1 MAANSSSPHSRSQHS
16 PSAPLS
22 WKDGARVV
30 WTAVAILLGGTAASA
45 AAEPYP
51 THPIRLVV
59 GFLAGGPTDIPARFI
74 ADRLSTQL
82 GQKVY
87 VENKP
92 GAGGMIALNDVLAQP
107 RDGYNLSFCTYFDAI
122 NTLLYQNVSYKL
134 ADIAPITMVSKY
146 YYLIALAKSV
156 PVDTFTQFV
165 GYAKAHPGDI
175 LYGTV
180 GAGSTQELVAHELEK
195 TAGISMTKVPFK
207 GANEIT
213 QEMVA
218 SRVHFQVGPP
228 IAIGP
233 YYKSGQLKVLAT
245 TSPQRLDSFP
255 DIPSLTELGY
265 KLTPYG
271 WLGVC
276 AGAGTP
282 QPIVD
287 LLNRHIVSI
296 TNSDEYR
303 QFMEKTGNI
312 PVAMTPEQF
321 GRAITATVDDAAPTI
336 HEFHMQI
343 Q

>member
-1 MAANSSSPHSRSQHS
+1 MVANSLRSLVSFSR
-16 PSAPLS
+16 P
-22 WKDGARVV
+22 ARAL
-30 WTAVAILLGGTAASA
+30 WIAAAILLGGVTGSA

-51 THPIRLVV
+51 THAIRLVV

-74 ADRLSTQL
+74 ADRLSAQL

-156 PVDTFTQFV
+156 PVDTFAQFV
-165 GYAKAHPGDI
+165 SYAKAHPSEI

-195 TAGISMTKVPFK
+195 TAGITMTKVPFK

-213 QEMVA
+213 QEMLA
-218 SRVHFQVGPP
+218 GRIHFQVGPP
-228 IAIGP
+228 IAVGA
-233 YYKSGQLKVLAT
+233 YYKSSQLKVLAT
-245 TSPQRLDSFP
+245 TSPQRLASFP
-255 DIPSLTELGY
+255 EVPSLTELGY
-265 KLTPYG
+265 PLTPYG

-303 QFMEKTGNI
+303 QFMDKVGNI
-312 PVAMTPEQF
+312 PVAMTPDQF
-321 GRAITATVDDAAPTI
+321 GRAIAATADDASPTI
-336 HEFHMQI
+336 REFHMQI

>member
-1 MAANSSSPHSRSQHS
+1 MAANPSR
-16 PSAPLS
+16 PSILF
-22 WKDGARVV
+22 DQRARAGWLVLV
-30 WTAVAILLGGTAASA
+30 ILFSGTAAAA

-51 THPIRLVV
+51 TRPIRLVV

-74 ADRLSTQL
+74 ADRLSAQF

-87 VENKP
+87 VENRP
-92 GAGGMIALNDVLAQP
+92 GAGGMIALDDVLAQP

-134 ADIAPITMVSKY
+134 ADIAPVAMVSKY

-156 PVDTFTQFV
+156 PVDTFAQFI

-195 TAGISMTKVPFK
+195 TAGIKMTKVPFK

-213 QEMVA
+213 QEMLA
-218 SRVHFQVGPP
+218 GRVHFQVGPP
-228 IAIGP
+228 IAVGP
-233 YYKSGQLKVLAT
+233 YYTSGKLKVLAT
-245 TSPQRLDSFP
+245 TSPERLKSFS
-255 DIPSLTELGY
+255 DIPTLTELGY
-265 KLTPYG
+265 PLTPYG

-282 QPIVD
+282 QPIID

-296 TNSDEYR
+296 TNSGEYR
-303 QFMEKTGNI
+303 QFMEKAGNI
-312 PVAMTPEQF
+312 PVATTPEQF
-321 GRAITATVDDAAPTI
+321 GRAIAATVDDAAPTI
-336 HEFHMQI
+336 REFHMQI

>member
-1 MAANSSSPHSRSQHS
+1 MLRFKKRARRSW
-16 PSAPLS
+16 L
-22 WKDGARVV
+22 V
-30 WTAVAILLGGTAASA
+30 AVILLCGTVASV

-51 THPIRLVV
+51 NHPIRLVV

-74 ADRLSTQL
+74 ADRLSAQL

-107 RDGYNLSFCTYFDAI
+107 RDGYSLQFCTYFDAI
-122 NTLLYQNVSYKL
+122 NTLLYKNVSYKL
-134 ADIAPITMVSKY
+134 SDIAPVALVSKY
-146 YYLIALAKSV
+146 YYLIGLAKSV
-156 PVDTFTQFV
+156 PVDTFDQFV
-165 GYAKAHPGDI
+165 SYAKAHPGDI

-195 TAGISMTKVPFK
+195 TAGIKMTKVPFK

-213 QEMVA
+213 QEMLA
-218 SRVHFQVGPP
+218 GRIHFQVGPP

-233 YYKSGQLKVLAT
+233 YYKSGQLKVLAA
-245 TSPQRLDSFP
+245 TSPQRLKSFP
-255 DIPSLTELGY
+255 DVPTLTERGFP
-265 KLTPYG
+265 LTPYG

-282 QPIVD
+282 KPIVD

-296 TNSDEYR
+296 TQSDEYR
-303 QFMEKTGNI
+303 QFMEKAGNI
-312 PVAMTPEQF
+312 PVSSTPQEF
-321 GRAITATVDDAAPTI
+321 GRVLVETVNDATPYI
-336 HEFHMQI
+336 REFHMQI

>member
-1 MAANSSSPHSRSQHS
+1 MSANSTSLAAAFKGR
-16 PSAPLS
+16 ARLG
-22 WKDGARVV
+22 WLVGAIV
-30 WTAVAILLGGTAASA
+30 LGGTLAAA

-74 ADRLSTQL
+74 ADRLSAQL

-92 GAGGMIALNDVLAQP
+92 GAGGMIALDDVLAQP
-107 RDGYNLSFCTYFDAI
+107 RDGYNLQFCTYFDAI
-122 NTLLYQNVSYKL
+122 NTLLYKNVSYKL
-134 ADIAPITMVSKY
+134 GDIAPVALVSKY
-146 YYLIALAKSV
+146 YYLIALAESV
-156 PVDTFTQFV
+156 PVDNFDQFV
-165 GYAKAHPGDI
+165 SYAKAHPGDI

-195 TAGISMTKVPFK
+195 TAGITMTKVPFK

-213 QEMVA
+213 QEMLA
-218 SRVHFQVGPP
+218 GRIHFQVGPP

-233 YYKSGQLKVLAT
+233 YYKSGQLKVLAA
-245 TSPQRLDSFP
+245 TSPQRLQSFP
-255 DIPSLTELGY
+255 DVPTLTERGFP
-265 KLTPYG
+265 LTPYG

-282 QPIVD
+282 KPIVD

-296 TNSDEYR
+296 TQSDEYR
-303 QFMEKTGNI
+303 QFMEKAGNI
-312 PVAMTPEQF
+312 PVSSTPEEF
-321 GRAITATVDDAAPTI
+321 GRVLVETVNDAAPYI
-336 HEFHMQI
+336 REFHMQI